1 MKFFGI
7 KTLVFKIPFKLALQ
21 ILFNVLKL
29 FDIVL
34 NLKFNFNNL
43 KIRTFKAWNKL
54 WKPEENLEKAC
65 GNPAFMKYKIV

>member
-43 KIRTFKAWNKL
+43 KIRTFKA
-54 WKPEENLEKAC
+54 
-65 GNPAFMKYKIV
+65 